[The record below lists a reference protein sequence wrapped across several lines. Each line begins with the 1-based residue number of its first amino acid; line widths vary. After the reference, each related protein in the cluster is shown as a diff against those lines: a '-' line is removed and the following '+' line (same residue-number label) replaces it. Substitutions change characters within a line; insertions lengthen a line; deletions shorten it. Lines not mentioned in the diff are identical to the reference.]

1 MIRKKRY
8 HSRPVLSLAVDDR
21 HMISASED
29 KTVCVFDRRADKVLK
44 TLTVISNFN
53 GNFPFFNFLSFLT
66 IKCFFFQF
74 EYFPLSMSYGQNQLW
89 IGDKMG
95 NLHLVDATNGCFDL
109 LDVKFKTC
117 SFANLHTR

>member
-1 MIRKKRY
+1 MDRCSSPVLCSVFEPDCLTAGCYDKTIFRFDPRSGRMIRKKRY

-53 GNFPFFNFLSFLT
+53 GNF
-66 IKCFFFQF
+66 QF
-74 EYFPLSMSYGQNQLW
+74 SVISY
-89 IGDKMG
+89 
-95 NLHLVDATNGCFDL
+95 H
-109 LDVKFKTC
+109 
-117 SFANLHTR
+117 